1 MPAKSTTALGT
12 KAPRTKAPRTKPPR
26 TKPVLAVTGDPD
38 ADRLLVEDPLALVI
52 GMLLDQ
58 QVPMEWAFR
67 GPARLKERLGGTL
80 DANAIAAMS
89 EDDVVAAFQVKP
101 SLHRFPGSMGKRT
114 YALCRYLAD
123 EYGGD
128 AAAVWTDATSGADLV
143 ARVQALP
150 GFGQEKAKIF
160 VALLAKRF
168 GVRPLGWE
176 QAAAPFSDATPRS
189 VADIDSPEALE
200 QVRAWKKAQKANGK
214 SKQD

>member
-1 MPAKSTTALGT
+1 MPAKSTTAPT
-12 KAPRTKAPRTKPPR
+12 TKPPPI
-26 TKPVLAVTGDPD
+26 TPVIAVTGDPE

-89 EDDVVAAFQVKP
+89 EDDVVAVFQAKP
-101 SLHRFPGSMGKRT
+101 ALHRFPGSMGKRT

-128 AAAVWTDATSGADLV
+128 ATTVWTGAASGADLL
-143 ARVQALP
+143 ARVEALP
-150 GFGQEKAKIF
+150 GFGAEKAKIF

-168 GVRPLGWE
+168 AVRPKGWE
-176 QAAAPFSDATPRS
+176 EVAAPFSDATPRS
-189 VADIDSPEALE
+189 VADVDSAEALE
-200 QVRAWKKAQKANGK
+200 QVRAWKKAQKAAGR

>member
-1 MPAKSTTALGT
+1 MPSKSTTAP
-12 KAPRTKAPRTKPPR
+12 APT
-26 TKPVLAVTGDPD
+26 TKPVLAVTGDPE

-67 GPARLKERLGGTL
+67 GPASLKARLGGTL

-89 EDDVVAAFQVKP
+89 EDDVVAAFQAKP
-101 SLHRFPGSMGKRT
+101 ALHRFPGSMGKRT
-114 YALCRYLAD
+114 HALCRFLAD

-128 AAAVWTDATSGADLV
+128 PAAVWTGATTGADLLV
-143 ARVQALP
+143 RVEALP
-150 GFGQEKAKIF
+150 GFGREKAKIF

-168 GVRPLGWE
+168 GVRPEGWE
-176 QAAAPFSDATPRS
+176 VASAPFSDTAPRS
-189 VADIDSPEALE
+189 VADIDSAEALE
-200 QVRAWKKAQKANGK
+200 RVRAWKKAKKAAGK